1 MPTWYSQIYDPFYLM
16 HASMRKPAPGL
27 FCATC
32 TGVILLLI
40 FLFTG
45 GAGATPGHR
54 GTANMFARSNLVAW
68 CIVPFDVKE
77 RGPVER
83 ARMLNKLG
91 ITRLAY
97 DWREKHIPTFDAELE
112 ALKKHNIQLQ
122 AFWLMSGPSPE
133 NDKNLKII
141 LNLLKR
147 HRVKTQI
154 WLMVVGIEGLDGM
167 SHTEKITAHAQ
178 PVRYIARQAAAIG
191 CSVGLYNHGGW
202 YGEPE
207 NQLAII
213 DHLNMPNLGMVYNFH
228 HAEAHIERFPEF
240 FPKIQPHLLALNL
253 AGLKKG
259 NPVKVVPVGQGNAE
273 QAMMEIVRV
282 SKYQGPVGIIN
293 EDTAPDAEAGLTI
306 NMEGL
311 KKILSQ
317 WGDTASLN
325 TYR

>member
-1 MPTWYSQIYDPFYLM
+1 
-16 HASMRKPAPGL
+16 
-27 FCATC
+27 
-32 TGVILLLI
+32 VILLVIL
-40 FLFTG
+40 LFTG
-45 GAGATPGHR
+45 GHGGAQGR
-54 GTANMFARSNLVAW
+54 QGAANIFARSNLVAW

-112 ALKKHNIQLQ
+112 ALKKHNIHLQ
-122 AFWLMSGPSPE
+122 SFWLMSGPSPE

-141 LNLLKR
+141 LDLLKR

-154 WLMVVGIEGLDGM
+154 WLMVVGIEGLDGL
-167 SHTEKITAHAQ
+167 SQQEKITAHAG
-178 PVRYIARQAAAIG
+178 PVGYIARQAAAIG

-228 HAEAHIERFPEF
+228 HAETHIERFPEF

-253 AGLKKG
+253 SGLKKG
-259 NPVKVVPVGQGNAE
+259 NPVKVVPIGQGDAE
-273 QAMMEIVRV
+273 QSMMQIVRR
-282 SKYQGPVGIIN
+282 SKYRGPVGIIN
-293 EDTAPDAEAGLTI
+293 EDTAPDAQAGLTI
-306 NMEGL
+306 NIEGL

-317 WGDTASLN
+317 WGDTATLM